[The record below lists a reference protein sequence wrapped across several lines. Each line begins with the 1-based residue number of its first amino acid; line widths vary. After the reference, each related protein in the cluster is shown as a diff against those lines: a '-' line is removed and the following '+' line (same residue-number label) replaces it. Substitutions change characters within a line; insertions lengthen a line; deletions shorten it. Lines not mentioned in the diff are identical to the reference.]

1 MQLATKAR
9 FATKARSVLAG
20 VALMGALAGTGA
32 AAAPADAANWN
43 IPSNIHYP
51 FFPECNTHMSAYE
64 AGYGTQS
71 CKGEYTVNKSN
82 YMFTQDNTRVCPAVG
97 KVQRI
102 TLDYVLN
109 PASGGVTTTR
119 VLAGFSMHW

>member
-9 FATKARSVLAG
+9 TVLAG
-20 VALMGALAGTGA
+20 IVLMAALAGTGV
-32 AAAPADAANWN
+32 AAAPANAANWN

-64 AGYGTQS
+64 AGYGTQT

-82 YMFTQDNTRVCPAVG
+82 YMFTQDNHRCTPVRAYPPRGAA
-97 KVQRI
+97 
-102 TLDYVLN
+102 
-109 PASGGVTTTR
+109 PP
-119 VLAGFSMHW
+119 